1 MQSNTA
7 LQSKKVSFRAK
18 ENTICPICDYSHQR
32 EQMFQGG
39 GRLIAGKLTKELRRL
54 YEKNKKF
61 GRINPNDYIMIVC
74 PKCLYTSFPKDWS
87 ALQPAEMEKLK
98 GTIGDRKVNLE
109 KILGP
114 IDFNQDRNLI
124 SGAASYLLAI
134 DCYQNRLSSIA
145 PTPKKA
151 VCAIKAAWYFEDLHI
166 EFPELGYDKVRD
178 FLYQKATAW
187 YGATLE
193 IMQTGSEPVD
203 LATSIL
209 GPDTDNNWGFDG
221 VIYLNAYLALKFKDQ
236 ITSSHEKQVEML
248 VKAKRM
254 LAKLY
259 GSGKSSKSKP
269 SVLLDIARELY
280 DELSGVI
287 NEMGGEK

>member
-1 MQSNTA
+1 MQSNSA
-7 LQSKKVSFRAK
+7 LQTKKASFRAK
-18 ENTICPICDYSHQR
+18 ENTTCPICEYTHQK

-61 GRINPNDYIMIVC
+61 GRINPNDYVMSVC

-87 ALQPAEMEKLK
+87 ALQPAEMERLK
-98 GTIGDRKVNLE
+98 ALAGDRKANLE
-109 KILGP
+109 RILGP
-114 IDFNQDRNLI
+114 MDFNQDRNLI
-124 SGAASYLLAI
+124 SGAGSFLLAV
-134 DCYQNRLSSIA
+134 DCYQNRLPGIA

-151 VCAIKAAWYFEDLHI
+151 VCALKAAWYFEDLHA
-166 EFPELGYDKVRD
+166 EFPDLGYDKVRD
-178 FLYQKATAW
+178 FVYQKATAW
-187 YGATLE
+187 YGSTLE

-203 LATSIL
+203 SAAPIL

-221 VIYLNAYLALKFKDQ
+221 VIYLNAYLTLKFKDQ
-236 ITSSHEKQVEML
+236 ITSSQEKQLDML
-248 VKAKRM
+248 VRAKRM

-280 DELSGVI
+280 DELAGI
-287 NEMGGEK
+287 IDGMGGEK